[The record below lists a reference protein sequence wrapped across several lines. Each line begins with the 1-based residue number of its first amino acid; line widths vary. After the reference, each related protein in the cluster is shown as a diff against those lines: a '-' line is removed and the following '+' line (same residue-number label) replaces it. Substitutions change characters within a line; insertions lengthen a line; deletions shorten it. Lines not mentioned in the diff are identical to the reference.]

1 MIYYSAASSSLKKK
15 KKKKTDLKGILS
27 DGLCFPGERRVIF
40 PLRNVKCK
48 DYVSCQ
54 VVETTHLRL
63 ICIRKVKSRSSST
76 RKKPKKKRLLS
87 FLHMFSKVQHLK
99 GLMTVSDN

>member
-1 MIYYSAASSSLKKK
+1 MIYYSAASSSF
-15 KKKKTDLKGILS
+15 KKTDLKGILS
-27 DGLCFPGERRVIF
+27 DGLCFSMERRVIF
-40 PLRNVKCK
+40 PHRNVKCK

-54 VVETTHLRL
+54 VVQTTHLRL
-63 ICIRKVKSRSSST
+63 ICIWIIKSRSSST
-76 RKKPKKKRLLS
+76 RKNLPS

>member
-15 KKKKTDLKGILS
+15 KKKTDLKGILS
-27 DGLCFPGERRVIF
+27 YGSCFSVDRRVIF
-40 PLRNVKCK
+40 PPRNVKCK
-48 DYVSCQ
+48 DYFSCQ

-63 ICIRKVKSRSSST
+63 ICIGKVKSRSSST
-76 RKKPKKKRLLS
+76 GKKPKKKLLLS